1 MVIFAHSLV
10 NTVGANMGYHSWQKQ
25 ERFKGAVN
33 ISLSGNASDDFDLN
47 SFSWRNPTG
56 SQWPLSDSI
65 WIYERSW
72 VQLDPSDGQVLV
84 WRHQITGRSKS
95 GRIRVVVLLENPAM
109 MNEASGYTAISKQL
123 HFQTCSDF
131 SMSTAR
137 REI

>member
-56 SQWPLSDSI
+56 SEWPRNGLYGTQFLHSDIKNIALPFVSTSWESI
-65 WIYERSW
+65 
-72 VQLDPSDGQVLV
+72 
-84 WRHQITGRSKS
+84 
-95 GRIRVVVLLENPAM
+95 
-109 MNEASGYTAISKQL
+109 TAIAG
-123 HFQTCSDF
+123 FAED
-131 SMSTAR
+131 
-137 REI
+137 